1 MTHKKVDDS
10 QATLVRAE
18 HEQVE
23 ELRAEVK
30 AQALSIARL
39 RQIVQ
44 ELVTAANVLTIR
56 PDGWAQ
62 LYPAGY
68 VNAAYLA
75 EAKK

>member
-1 MTHKKVDDS
+1 MS
-10 QATLVRAE
+10 
-18 HEQVE
+18 E
-23 ELRAEVK
+23 ETIADLQAEVK
-30 AQALSIARL
+30 AQALTIAKL
-39 RQIVQ
+39 RQVIQ